1 VGIFGENKGKVQNS
15 GELVEAW
22 HNDWCY
28 ISMPVKKKIS
38 TRQLLTAARE
48 AEGTGNMRE
57 ALSLYQQIVNNDPLA
72 ETAWQRLMI
81 LHRKLKD
88 YAGEL
93 KIINLALKTF
103 ETHAR
108 QEQKQWLQ
116 QNRKAASVAKSLAKS
131 LGLMDNKG
139 VLKDDNPVLEKW
151 RHRKALVAKRLK
163 KKL

>member
-1 VGIFGENKGKVQNS
+1 MNM
-15 GELVEAW
+15 A
-22 HNDWCY
+22 
-28 ISMPVKKKIS
+28 VKKKIS
-38 TRQLLTAARE
+38 GRQLLTAARE
-48 AEGTGNMRE
+48 AEQQGETDN
-57 ALSLYQQIVNNDPLA
+57 ALALYKQVVTNDPLA
-72 ETAWQRLMI
+72 EAAWQRLMI

-88 YAGEL
+88 YGGEL

-131 LGLMDNKG
+131 LGFMDNKG

-151 RHRKALVAKRLK
+151 RRRKALVAKRLK